1 MGHVSRNSAAENV
14 RKGSK
19 VSHEMENGK
28 KTNEGLSVTRSEQA
42 AV

>member
-1 MGHVSRNSAAENV
+1 MGHESRNSAAENV

-19 VSHEMENGK
+19 VSHQMENRK
-28 KTNEGLSVTRSEQA
+28 KTNEALSVTRSEQA